1 MIEVAPEYVA
11 ARAVLLDALEAL
23 GSHRENVVLGCA
35 GGVSPDTGATTL
47 NVPVMTTDADLALDT
62 RLLSDDPEIG
72 ASLRNAGFAPG
83 ANPGHWIGAGDVAV
97 DLMVVPYQ
105 ANTQKQSARS
115 ARIPPHEAKTARI
128 TPGLEP
134 ALVDCRRV
142 DCRRA
147 DIGALSPQDHRRFTI
162 RVAGPAALL
171 VAKAIKLEERLRA
184 GRPPTGSGERER
196 RTRRLSHPA
205 SSRDTGTDHWFPF
218 SPRRRTR
225 RQVKQVRHRR
235 PPSSCNINRRTTAA
249 TRCPSCDGRP
259 RRGRQFRGPDQGAAG
274 VYGLDGHLDFAGRAE
289 GLDRLSDLGPIAW
302 THVRQDEQARAAV
315 HRDRRL

>member
-1 MIEVAPEYVA
+1 MTEVAPEYAA

-23 GSHRENVVLGCA
+23 GSHRENVVLVGA
-35 GGVSPDTGATTL
+35 QAVYHHTGATTL

-72 ASLRNAGFAPG
+72 ACPRNAGFAPG
-83 ANPGHWIGAGDVAV
+83 ANPGHWIGAGEVAV

-134 ALVDCRRV
+134 ALVDCERV
-142 DCRRA
+142 E
-147 DIGALSPQDHRRFTI
+147 IGALSPEDHRQFTI

-171 VAKAIKLEERLRA
+171 SPTGCQGNQNKRATRA
-184 GRPPTGSGERER
+184 GRPATGSTERER

-205 SSRDTGTDHWFPF
+205 RSRHTGTDRWFPF
-218 SPRRRTR
+218 SPR
-225 RQVKQVRHRR
+225 
-235 PPSSCNINRRTTAA
+235 
-249 TRCPSCDGRP
+249 
-259 RRGRQFRGPDQGAAG
+259 
-274 VYGLDGHLDFAGRAE
+274 
-289 GLDRLSDLGPIAW
+289 
-302 THVRQDEQARAAV
+302 
-315 HRDRRL
+315 